1 MKTPVI
7 RSRPSDAR
15 FWSTISVHL
24 YALAMAAELIHDWNL
39 QSGPDIPPNR
49 RVMLNDETLRDG
61 LQNPSVR
68 DPSTDEKVRIL
79 HLMEDLGLDRV
90 NIGLP
95 AAGPRAA
102 ADSVAL
108 AREIIDSRMK
118 IRANLGGRTHRAD
131 IQAMLSVCERVGQP
145 IEAAMFLGSSPIRR
159 LVEDWS
165 VEHLQR
171 TTEDAVNFAV
181 SAGLPAM
188 YVTED
193 TIRTDPSTIVA
204 LYSTAIR
211 AGARSI
217 VLCDTVGHATPRGAY
232 NLVKFVIEEIVKP
245 SGEKIR
251 VDWHGHNDR
260 GLAVANSL
268 AAIAAG
274 ADQVHAVALA
284 LGERV
289 GNTPMEV
296 MLVNLRLLGLID
308 RDLSKLK
315 QYSETVAHATNTVIP
330 PNYPVVGRDAFRT
343 QTGVH
348 ASAIAKAYK
357 RHDVELADAIYSGV
371 PAHLF
376 GLEQVVEI
384 GPMSGRSNVIYWFG
398 KHGIAA
404 DDEVVN
410 RVLSAAK
417 QSANVLTEEEI
428 LALAAPSTPRGSHM

>member
-1 MKTPVI
+1 LVFCSLTMIADLV
-7 RSRPSDAR
+7 
-15 FWSTISVHL
+15 
-24 YALAMAAELIHDWNL
+24 YDWNAH
-39 QSGPDIPPNR
+39 SAPEIPPNR

-68 DPSTDEKVRIL
+68 DPSIDEKMQIL
-79 HLMEDLGLDRV
+79 HLMEDLGIDEV

-95 AAGPRAA
+95 AAGPRAS
-102 ADSVAL
+102 ADAEAL
-108 AREIIDSRMK
+108 AREIIGSHMR
-118 IRANLGGRTHRAD
+118 IRPNLGGRTHRGD
-131 IQAMLSVCERVGQP
+131 IQAMIDVCERVGQP

-171 TTEDAVNFAV
+171 TTEDAVTFAV
-181 SAGLPAM
+181 SHGLSPM

-193 TIRTDPSTIVA
+193 TIRTDPSTIVR

-232 NLVKFVIEEIVKP
+232 NLVKFVIEEVVEP

-268 AAIAAG
+268 AAVAAG

-296 MLVNLRLLGLID
+296 MLVNLRLLALID

-315 QYSETVAHATNTVIP
+315 DYSEAVARATNTVIP

-348 ASAIAKAYK
+348 ASAIAKAHK
-357 RHDVELADAIYSGV
+357 KKDVELADAIYSGV

-376 GLEQVVEI
+376 GLEQVIEI
-384 GPMSGRSNVIYWFG
+384 GPMSGRSNVVFWFG
-398 KHGIAA
+398 KRGIVAT
-404 DDEVVN
+404 DELVE

-417 QSANVLTEEEI
+417 QSSSVLTEQEI
-428 LALAAPSTPRGSHM
+428 LALAASSAPGKSRP

>member
-1 MKTPVI
+1 LHPASFPILEYNFKASLF
-7 RSRPSDAR
+7 RSPM
-15 FWSTISVHL
+15 T
-24 YALAMAAELIHDWNL
+24 AELIYDWNAH
-39 QSGPDIPPNR
+39 SGPEIPPNR

-61 LQNPSVR
+61 LQNPSVH
-68 DPSTDEKVRIL
+68 DPSIGEKIQIL
-79 HLMEDLGLDRV
+79 HLMEDLGIDEV

-95 AAGPRAA
+95 AAGPRAC

-108 AREIIDSRMK
+108 AREILNSRMK
-118 IRANLGGRTHRAD
+118 IRPNLGGRTHRQD
-131 IQAMLSVCERVGQP
+131 IRAMIDVCERVGQP

-159 LVEDWS
+159 VVEDWS

-171 TTEDAVNFAV
+171 TTEDAVTFAV
-181 SAGLPAM
+181 SNGLPAM

-193 TIRTDPSTIVA
+193 TMRTDPSTVIA

-232 NLVKFVIEEIVKP
+232 NLVSFVIEEVVKP
-245 SGEKIR
+245 SGEKVR

-296 MLVNLRLLGLID
+296 MLVNLRLLELID

-315 QYSETVAHATNTVIP
+315 EYSEAVARATNTVIP

-348 ASAIAKAYK
+348 ASAIAKAHK
-357 RHDVELADAIYSGV
+357 KHDVNLADAIYSGV

-376 GLEQVVEI
+376 GLEQVIEI

-398 KHGIAA
+398 KHGMAA
-404 DDEVVN
+404 TDELVEHI
-410 RVLSAAK
+410 LAAAK
-417 QSANVLTEEEI
+417 QSTSVLTEEEI
-428 LALAAPSTPRGSHM
+428 LALAASFGAT

>member
-1 MKTPVI
+1 MAPSGTGPYAMK
-7 RSRPSDAR
+7 RD
-15 FWSTISVHL
+15 
-24 YALAMAAELIHDWNL
+24 LIHDWNAY
-39 QSGPDIPPNR
+39 SGPEIPPGR

-68 DPSTDEKVRIL
+68 DPSLDEKIEIL
-79 HLMEDLGLDRV
+79 HLMEDLGIDLV

-95 AAGPRAA
+95 AAGPRAC
-102 ADSVAL
+102 ADAEGL
-108 AREIIDSRMK
+108 AREIIGSRMK
-118 IRANLGGRTHRAD
+118 IRPNLGGRTHKSD
-131 IQAMLSVCERVGQP
+131 IQAMIDVCERVGRP

-171 TTEDAVNFAV
+171 TTADAVRFAV
-181 SAGLPAM
+181 SAGLPVM

-193 TIRTDPSTIVA
+193 TIRTDPPTVIA

-211 AGARSI
+211 AGARAI

-232 NLVKFVIEEIVKP
+232 NLVKFVIEEVVKP

-260 GLAVANSL
+260 GLGVANSL

-274 ADQVHAVALA
+274 ADQVHAVALG

-289 GNTPMEV
+289 GNTPMEA

-308 RDLSKLK
+308 RDLSRLK
-315 QYSETVAHATNTVIP
+315 DYSEAVARATNTAIP
-330 PNYPVVGRDAFRT
+330 PNYPIVGLDAFRT

-348 ASAIAKAYK
+348 AAAIAKAYK
-357 RHDVELADAIYSGV
+357 RDDVELANAIYSGV

-376 GLEQVVEI
+376 GLEQIIEI
-384 GPMSGRSNVIYWFG
+384 GPMSGRSNVIYWLG
-398 KHGIAA
+398 KRGIAA
-404 DDEVVN
+404 SEEAAD
-410 RVLSAAK
+410 RILAAAK
-417 QSANVLTEEEI
+417 QSSRVLTEEEI
-428 LALAAPSTPRGSHM
+428 FAMLPSSTRH